1 MYLFLH
7 LVDHVLNVNAE
18 TLKLSLLGVLFVDQA
33 QSSVQREEIIH
44 VVLQLVKDVKLKS
57 AVIVGACLVQ
67 VEEEKQ
73 VGPLVMLC
81 SYMFLESL
89 YLKNKNLLT
98 TSRISLVHVSIF
110 FPKIISQSFVT
121 CSL

>member
-1 MYLFLH
+1 MIRRYTYLFLH

-73 VGPLVMLC
+73 VSPLVMLC

-89 YLKNKNLLT
+89 YLKNKNLFT
-98 TSRISLVHVSIF
+98 I
-110 FPKIISQSFVT
+110 
-121 CSL
+121 

>member
-1 MYLFLH
+1 MIRRYTYLFLH

-57 AVIVGACLVQ
+57 TVIVGACLVQ

-98 TSRISLVHVSIF
+98 I
-110 FPKIISQSFVT
+110 
-121 CSL
+121 